1 MDRRHFLKFL
11 SVGTVATMAGELAL
25 RAGEENLMPV
35 VYEDMATSPAEMF
48 RSIQFMKSQTPD
60 ADSLLQAFQS
70 HESVIV
76 STPEKPRDYQRKME
90 NFEHAH
96 HEDVFLGVE
105 KHQLLV
111 NTFKRLDRVQ
121 NLVGHG
127 NFNVLS
133 FDEML
138 RLSKHYKSIGLFKP
152 EEIEFLEETFSD
164 NVMRF
169 GFYGERVTSQI
180 TAIVAD
186 NERIKVRNTGHF
198 LFKGDS
204 LNLYKKVR
212 RDLGDNVVLTSGI
225 RSVVKQS
232 HLFLAK
238 TIQSRG
244 NLSKASRSLAPPGH
258 SFHGVGDFDV
268 GKVGF
273 GTKNFSAEF
282 AKTDEFK
289 KLVDLGYVAMRYPKE
304 NLLGVRFEPWHIKVA

>member
-1 MDRRHFLKFL
+1 
-11 SVGTVATMAGELAL
+11 MAGELAL
-25 RAGEENLMPV
+25 RGNDDFLPV
-35 VYEDMATSPAEMF
+35 VYEDMSTSPAEMF
-48 RSIQFMKSQTPD
+48 RSIQFMKTQTPD
-60 ADSLLQAFQS
+60 AKSLLLAFQN
-70 HESVIV
+70 HDSVIV
-76 STPEKPRDYQRKME
+76 SSPDSHGNYKQKMD

-96 HEDVFLGVE
+96 HEDVFLAAD
-105 KHQLLV
+105 KHQVLV

-138 RLSKHYKSIGLFKP
+138 RHSKYYKSVGVFKA

-169 GFYGERVTSQI
+169 GFYGERVTNEI
-180 TAIVAD
+180 TTIVAG
-186 NERIKVRNTGHF
+186 NERIKLPRTGHY

-204 LNLYKKVR
+204 LNLYNKVR

-232 HLFLAK
+232 HLFMAK

-282 AKTDEFK
+282 ARTDEFK

-304 NLLGVRFEPWHIKVA
+304 NLLGVRFEPWHIKVV

>member
-1 MDRRHFLKFL
+1 LNRRHFLKFL
-11 SVGTVATMAGELAL
+11 SVGTVASMAGELAL
-25 RAGEENLMPV
+25 RGNDDFLPV
-35 VYEDMATSPAEMF
+35 VYEDMSTSPAEML

-60 ADSLLQAFQS
+60 AKSFLLAFQN
-70 HESVIV
+70 HDSVVV
-76 STPEKPRDYQRKME
+76 SAPDNHGSYKKKMD

-96 HEDVFLGVE
+96 HEDVFLAAD

-133 FDEML
+133 FDEMIGH
-138 RLSKHYKSIGLFKP
+138 SKHYESVGRFKP

-169 GFYGERVTSQI
+169 GFYGERVTDEI
-180 TAIVAD
+180 TAIVAG
-186 NERIKVRNTGHF
+186 NERIKVPSTGHY

-232 HLFLAK
+232 HLFMAK

-282 AKTDEFK
+282 AQTDEFK